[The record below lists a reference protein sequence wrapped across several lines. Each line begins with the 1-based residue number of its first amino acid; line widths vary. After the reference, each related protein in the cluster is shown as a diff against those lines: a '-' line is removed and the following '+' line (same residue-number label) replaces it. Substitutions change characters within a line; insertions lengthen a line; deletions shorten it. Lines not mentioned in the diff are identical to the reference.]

1 MTGQNI
7 PKRVRLDDEDE
18 PTSEPRLRFRIEVDP
33 KDAILLD
40 TVQVSQYDVPN
51 QTGEG
56 ILLLLEGRANQTD
69 ARHKALYV
77 MDEHGAAR
85 VMAQMMVLYGAM
97 GPDFM
102 QEVMDTAHAMSSK
115 GLFGPSEITP
125 LLDIE

>member
-18 PTSEPRLRFRIEVDP
+18 LTSEPRLRFRMEVDP
-33 KDAILLD
+33 RGAILLD

>member
-18 PTSEPRLRFRIEVDP
+18 LTSEPRLRFRMEVDP
-33 KDAILLD
+33 RDAILLD